1 MNTKKLIA
9 RLGGVHTV
17 ADTLKL
23 PYMRVWQWQAR
34 NRVPP
39 KYCVEIERQFSGA
52 VTAEELRPDIFR

>member
-1 MNTKKLIA
+1 MKTKALMK
-9 RLGGVHTV
+9 RLGGVQSV
-17 ADTLKL
+17 ADRLRL

-34 NRVPP
+34 DRIPP